1 MNDSI
6 LESPDSPEGEFT
18 RFSRTLLTLGAVFT
32 IIILVVG
39 VFGNLLTI
47 ISLIRCPK
55 VRNIA
60 ASFIISLC
68 LADFIFC
75 IFVLPFNAIRF
86 IHGSWRLGDLLCKL
100 VPFVQYGSI
109 GVSLLSIAMI
119 TVNRYVMI
127 VHHSAYA
134 QVYRRHWIVAM
145 ILFCWLFSYGMQVP
159 TLLGVWGAFGYDSKL
174 GTCSILKDEYGRS
187 SKTPLFVIAFVIPCL
202 LIVLCYTRIFWV
214 VHKSEM
220 RMKQHASVANAVPNN
235 LRPAA
240 PSRAVS
246 ADVQTVDNG
255 SPARA
260 VSTAPQPVRIKNQR
274 DIKARRNEWK
284 ITKMVLAIFISFIAC
299 YLPITVIKI
308 ADKDVAHPA
317 AHVFGYVMLYLSAC
331 INPIIYVIMN
341 KQYRQAYKTVLLC
354 RSTSM
359 LTPKTPRTSGGN
371 SGKFHSLSPKEEK
384 NRRDFIGEM
393 WRNILKGK
401 NYRVC
406 IWF

>member
-1 MNDSI
+1 MNENSTI
-6 LESPDSPEGEFT
+6 WEAENSPEGEFT

-86 IHGSWRLGDLLCKL
+86 IHGSWRLGELLCKL

-109 GVSLLSIAMI
+109 GVSLLCIAMI

-134 QVYRRHWIVAM
+134 RVYQRHWIVAM
-145 ILFCWLFSYGMQVP
+145 ILFCWIFSYGMQVP
-159 TLLGVWGAFGYDSKL
+159 TLLGVWGAFGYDSNL
-174 GTCSILKDEYGRS
+174 GTCSILKDQYGRS

-214 VHKSEM
+214 VHQSEM
-220 RMKQHASVANAVPNN
+220 RMKQHASVANAVQNN
-235 LRPAA
+235 LRPTTGGRLSVDGNA
-240 PSRAVS
+240 SGQVS
-246 ADVQTVDNG
+246 DSGTPQQRVI
-255 SPARA
+255 P
-260 VSTAPQPVRIKNQR
+260 STAPQPVRIKNQR

-308 ADKDVAHPA
+308 ADKDAAHPE

-354 RSTSM
+354 RSTAM

-371 SGKFHSLSPKEEK
+371 SEK
-384 NRRDFIGEM
+384 WKDAAFSYNLNRTQVLEVSMGE
-393 WRNILKGK
+393 
-401 NYRVC
+401 
-406 IWF
+406 